1 MLKGM
6 LETIHS
12 EEGQF
17 TMKDLVIN
25 GNDLI
30 KEFKLTPG
38 TIIGELMMRAFD
50 WVINDITKRNH
61 KNAIIQHLTAYLNN
75 KNNLSKDVN

>member
-17 TMKDLVIN
+17 TLKDLIIN

-50 WVINDITKRNH
+50 WVINDIAKRNH
-61 KNAIIQHLTAYLNN
+61 KNAIIQHLTSYLNN
-75 KNNLSKDVN
+75 KKDLLEDVN